1 MNDARL
7 INKNMGRSGMRNM
20 NNSYANSNQAR
31 NNSQCNSCQRN
42 MQRQSN
48 SQRRMSQN
56 NRYNSDISKTDMRS
70 PACMD
75 CDRNNENRMPDTM
88 RMDQKD
94 VCKIYMNS
102 VLLLQKVFFTLT
114 LTLTTQK
121 LLNIILKCV
130 MNF

>member
-56 NRYNSDISKTDMRS
+56 NRSHIS
-70 PACMD
+70 
-75 CDRNNENRMPDTM
+75 
-88 RMDQKD
+88 
-94 VCKIYMNS
+94 
-102 VLLLQKVFFTLT
+102 L
-114 LTLTTQK
+114 
-121 LLNIILKCV
+121 
-130 MNF
+130 